1 MHTAPASIRQEQTL
15 NQNSLSSLRKSPT
28 AQESHLWG
36 HTSWSSEF
44 WGHPKPHPPWLPTA
58 FIVSQ
63 GRQWTLTSLLSG
75 MRSSVLSA
83 PWQSPCI
90 SHLPGNPGAGA
101 WWTALQTRNVAGAQG
116 LKLELP
122 RLHTGVRWAEKGELQ
137 RAQSKLTYSSSSRHL
152 WDLSVKQRLVG
163 EKADRTRGQLG
174 SLHRG
179 HGNKVHHGIQSF
191 LDRHQDRIQRLKEVG
206 LTYRSV
212 LKRISKSHF
221 HLGYLV
227 ISDTQRHF

>member
-1 MHTAPASIRQEQTL
+1 MDAYSARQHQAGANVKPKLTKQSEEVT
-15 NQNSLSSLRKSPT
+15 SS
-28 AQESHLWG
+28 QESHLWG

-90 SHLPGNPGAGA
+90 SHLPGNPGA

-212 LKRISKSHF
+212 LKRIFKSHF